1 MPIQNRIRIVNLTTL
16 TTFLAGYSRS
26 LCLLILV
33 ISAFTLTSCSM
44 GGPMYGPVDKSIV
57 EIREGIIKALPIKI
71 NYANIDSREYRS
83 VPFVRY
89 GTKIKEATNELQRAY
104 ALIYIRGNKRPYTIE
119 VVVGVEEA
127 ESPLAIQKGFKTIG
141 YDERIAKII
150 LARLKAHLNKRRED
164 SNLVDDF
171 KIF

>member
-1 MPIQNRIRIVNLTTL
+1 MPSQNSQWLVRLIGSQPKFRLVKLWLAFVLLHTL
-16 TTFLAGYSRS
+16 G
-26 LCLLILV
+26 
-33 ISAFTLTSCSM
+33 CSM

-57 EIREGIIKALPIKI
+57 EIRESIIKAFPIKVT
-71 NYANIDSREYRS
+71 YANKDSRELRS

-89 GTKIKEATNELQRAY
+89 GKKIKEATNELQRAY

-119 VVVGVEEA
+119 VVVPVEEA
-127 ESPLAIQKGFKTIG
+127 DAPLAIQKSYKVIG